1 MLNDQRD
8 KLWEERE
15 QDSGEFM
22 LETSCAARA
31 ALLEL
36 FLWQRKTMEIG
47 AAFWCAVDREHRTSS
62 KTGLAQRKWQQCV
75 LDIERKSAG
84 KNPKTSLVCL
94 STDWRKRLAL
104 KERKHYV
111 WVQQQ
116 TTTIVACIDRLKARF
131 AVKKYAG
138 KRPQTV
144 WGVGSQCTRYK
155 EQLWNSNRQTR
166 AAYSVRACPIE
177 TQMDKSQEPFYVKFY
192 RKNADSQME
201 HPAQAP
207 AFTPTFSVDTLFGER
222 IDSQMEHPAQAPAF
236 TPTIRTL
243 QCGHTVWEKKTLKR
257 QVCRLPKE
265 SGVFVK
271 SHKQKKKSD
280 RTSRRLLLFLPNK
293 KHQQGRKVVEKPAHS
308 RTKR

>member
-1 MLNDQRD
+1 MCHYCADVEWSTWQALRRTWARQWWVYARNQLRSTCSVVGVVFVAAKNNGNWCCILVCCRPWTPD
-8 KLWEERE
+8 KFENW
-15 QDSGEFM
+15 
-22 LETSCAARA
+22 A
-31 ALLEL
+31 
-36 FLWQRKTMEIG
+36 G
-47 AAFWCAVDREHRTSS
+47 AKQMATVRVGHRTEIRRQES
-62 KTGLAQRKWQQCV
+62 KKKL
-75 LDIERKSAG
+75 I
-84 KNPKTSLVCL
+84 CL

-111 WVQQQ
+111 RVQQQ

-177 TQMDKSQEPFYVKFY
+177 THMDKSQEPFYVKFY
-192 RKNADSQME
+192 RKNA
-201 HPAQAP
+201 
-207 AFTPTFSVDTLFGER
+207 
-222 IDSQMEHPAQAPAF
+222 DSQMEHPAQAPAF

-271 SHKQKKKSD
+271 SHKQKKKATEL
-280 RTSRRLLLFLPNK
+280 RGACCCFCPTKNTNK
-293 KHQQGRKVVEKPAHS
+293 VE
-308 RTKR
+308 R